1 MFLGDGAIEKIIV
14 ARFYGPRYI
23 KGNSVFQ

>member
-1 MFLGDGAIEKIIV
+1 MFRGAIEKIIV
-14 ARFYGPRYI
+14 ASFYGPKHI